1 MVVTFG
7 EALVDLI
14 EQHNGRFAAVLGGSV
29 CNFTL
34 AVARQGMAVTY
45 LNPLSQDSF
54 GQRFADYLADAGV
67 HLASTARSAK
77 PTSLAVVTLDAQK
90 MPTYSFHRAAV
101 ADRDISPA
109 QACAALPPGLALF
122 HTGGLALVPDDIA
135 ATLQVIEAA
144 AGAGALVSVD
154 ANMRPMVCPDLP
166 AYAAGVRTAL
176 ALANII
182 KVSEE
187 DLVHLGFGDLA
198 PVDAARA
205 LFDAPAVKLVA
216 LTLGEQG
223 GVLISRQASVQLG
236 IPAGVDVVDT
246 VGAGDCFLAGLVAS
260 LHRAGKL
267 TLDGLANLDQAT
279 LEHAL
284 EFAIATA
291 SLNVMEEGCSPP
303 TSDEVKEYLDRGARR
318 VDDLSMFMC
327 SDRDL
332 I

>member
-1 MVVTFG
+1 MVVTYG

-14 EQHNGRFAAVLGGSV
+14 EQANGRFAAVLGGSV

-45 LNPLSQDSF
+45 LNPLSSDSF
-54 GQRFADYLADAGV
+54 GQRFADHLGEAGV
-67 HLASTARSAK
+67 RLASKARSAK

-90 MPTYSFHRAAV
+90 MPTYAFHRAEV
-101 ADRDISPA
+101 ADRDIKPG
-109 QACAALPPGLALF
+109 QACAMLPSGLALF
-122 HTGGLALVPDDIA
+122 HTGGLALVPSDVG
-135 ATLQVIEAA
+135 ATLQVIRAA

-154 ANMRPMVCPDLP
+154 ANMRPMVVPDLP
-166 AYAAGVRTAL
+166 AYAAGVRAVL
-176 ALANII
+176 AEANIL

-187 DLVHLGFGDLA
+187 DLIYLGFRDRA
-198 PVDAARA
+198 PEDAARA

-216 LTLGEQG
+216 LTLGEEG
-223 GVLISRQASVQLG
+223 GMLLSRQASVRRA

-246 VGAGDCFLAGLVAS
+246 VGAGDCFFAGLAAS

-267 TLDGLANLDQAT
+267 TAIGLDQLDEAALDHM
-279 LEHAL
+279 LEY
-284 EFAIATA
+284 AIATA

-303 TSDEVKEYLDRGARR
+303 TSDEVEEYLALTRGVQA
-318 VDDLSMFMC
+318 
-327 SDRDL
+327 